1 MLLPIRIH
9 INKKIIIG
17 NNNILKG
24 AAAMNLINQ
33 SKNPNAFPEVTQEEK
48 TLGMLIWILNI
59 FTNIVG
65 PLILWAVKKDDSECI
80 NQQGKNYINFAIS
93 YAIYGVGSLIL
104 MIVLIGYLTIFLVGI
119 AALVY
124 SILGIIAT
132 NKGEDFVAPF
142 TIEIFK

>member
-1 MLLPIRIH
+1 M
-9 INKKIIIG
+9 
-17 NNNILKG
+17 KG
-24 AAAMNLINQ
+24 AEAMNLTNQ

-65 PLILWAVKKDDSECI
+65 PLILWAVKKDDSEYI

-132 NKGEDFVAPF
+132 NKGEDFVVPF

>member
-1 MLLPIRIH
+1 
-9 INKKIIIG
+9 
-17 NNNILKG
+17 
-24 AAAMNLINQ
+24 
-33 SKNPNAFPEVTQEEK
+33 
-48 TLGMLIWILNI
+48 MLIWILHI

-65 PLILWAVKKDDSECI
+65 PLILWAVKKDDSEYI

-132 NKGEDFVAPF
+132 NKGEDFVVPF